1 MSFLL
6 IKGDLGCASI
16 VHRHLVNSSALWMDV
31 VMMMGDDDD
40 ADVPVIMTL
49 MLVLISDADGV
60 ADHLSIRRRY
70 PYR

>member
-1 MSFLL
+1 MC
-6 IKGDLGCASI
+6 IDCAS
-16 VHRHLVNSSALWMDV
+16 SSSLSHSLLWMDV
-31 VMMMGDDDD
+31 CCDDGGDDDVDDD
-40 ADVPVIMTL
+40 ADDAVIDVMTL